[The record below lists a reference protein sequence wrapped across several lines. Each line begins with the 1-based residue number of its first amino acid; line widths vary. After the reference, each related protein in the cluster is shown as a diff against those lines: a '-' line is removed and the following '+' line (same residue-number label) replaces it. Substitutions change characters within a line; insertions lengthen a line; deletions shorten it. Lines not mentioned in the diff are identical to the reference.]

1 VPHLFWVMCLTATSL
16 SSVHPSAPTPGAPGT
31 PVSLAQA
38 PAGNQQPGPQSVP
51 TNREPAAVTVEGP
64 LQPLPP
70 PAQASAHDLEKAGDE
85 LRSKKAYSDA
95 IECYLAAM
103 KKADSAEL
111 HNKTGIAH
119 LQLFQLKIAEKEFN
133 RAIKMNRNYAEAL
146 NNLGVV
152 FYMRKKY
159 DKAIKEYAKALKL
172 SETSASFH
180 SNLGMAYF
188 ETKAFDEATVE
199 FMRALELDPHIFERQ
214 SLGGVAARMASPEDR
229 ARYAY
234 TLARI
239 YAGRGIYDRS
249 LEYLKKAVEEGYAH
263 INDAYK
269 DDAFTGL
276 RKDPRFAVVMAKT
289 EPLPN

>member
-1 VPHLFWVMCLTATSL
+1 MPHLLWVMCLAASSL
-16 SSVHPSAPTPGAPGT
+16 STLHPSAPTTDTPGT

-38 PAGNQQPGPQSVP
+38 AAGGQQPEPQSVP
-51 TNREPAAVTVEGP
+51 TNREPTAVTVEAP

-70 PAQASAHDLEKAGDE
+70 PVQASADDLEKAGDE
-85 LRSKKAYSDA
+85 LRSKKAYNDA
-95 IECYLAAM
+95 IAYYLAAM

-119 LQLFQLKIAEKEFN
+119 LQLFQLRSAEKEFN
-133 RAIKMNRNYAEAL
+133 RAIKMKHGYAEAR

-159 DKAIKEYAKALKL
+159 DKAIQEYEKALKL

-188 ETKAFDEATVE
+188 EKKAFDRASAE
-199 FMRALELDPHIFERQ
+199 FLRALELDPQIFERQ
-214 SLGGVAARMASPEDR
+214 SLGGIAARMASPEDR

-239 YAGRGIYDRS
+239 FAGRGLYDRS
-249 LEYLKKAVEEGYAH
+249 LQYLKKAVEEGYAH

-269 DDAFTGL
+269 DDAFAGL
-276 RKDPRFAVVMAKT
+276 RKDPRFAAVMAKT

>member
-1 VPHLFWVMCLTATSL
+1 MPHLLWLMCLAASSL
-16 SSVHPSAPTPGAPGT
+16 SSS
-31 PVSLAQA
+31 AQA
-38 PAGNQQPGPQSVP
+38 SAGNQQPQPQPVP
-51 TNREPAAVTVEGP
+51 SNSAPAAVMVQGP
-64 LQPLPP
+64 QLPLPTF
-70 PAQASAHDLEKAGDE
+70 ADASAQELESAGDE
-85 LRSKKAYSDA
+85 QRSKKAYNDA
-95 IECYLAAM
+95 IEYYHLAM
-103 KKADSAEL
+103 RKADSAQL

-119 LQLFQLKIAEKEFN
+119 LQLCQLKAAEKEFN
-133 RAIKMNRNYAEAL
+133 GAIKMNRDYAEAL

-159 DKAIKEYAKALKL
+159 DKAIKEYEKALKL

-188 ETKAFDEATVE
+188 EKKAFDRATAE
-199 FMRALELDPHIFERQ
+199 LLRALELDPQIFERQ
-214 SLGGVAARMASPEDR
+214 SLGGIEARMASPEDR

-239 YAGRGIYDRS
+239 YAGRGLYDRS
-249 LEYLKKAVEEGYAH
+249 LEYLKKAVEEGYPQ
-263 INDAYK
+263 IKDVYK
-269 DDAFTGL
+269 DEAFAGL

>member
-1 VPHLFWVMCLTATSL
+1 L
-16 SSVHPSAPTPGAPGT
+16 
-31 PVSLAQA
+31 
-38 PAGNQQPGPQSVP
+38 PAKNDS
-51 TNREPAAVTVEGP
+51 AAVTVEAP
-64 LQPLPP
+64 RQPLPP
-70 PAQASAHDLEKAGDE
+70 PADASARDLEKGGDE
-85 LRSKKAYSDA
+85 LRSQKAYNDA
-95 IECYLAAM
+95 IEYYHAAT

-111 HNKTGIAH
+111 HNKTGIAY
-119 LQLFQLKIAEKEFN
+119 LQLLQLKAAEKEFN
-133 RAIKMNRNYAEAL
+133 HSIKMNHNYAEAL

-159 DKAIKEYAKALKL
+159 SKAIKEYEKALKL

-188 ETKAFDEATVE
+188 EKKKFDTASAE
-199 FMRALELDPHIFERQ
+199 FFRALELDPQIFERQ
-214 SLGGVAARMASPEDR
+214 AQAGIAARMASPEDR

-239 YAGRGIYDRS
+239 YARQGIYDRS

-263 INDAYK
+263 IK
-269 DDAFTGL
+269 DVYTDEVFAGL
-276 RKDPRFAVVMAKT
+276 RKDPRFAAVMART

>member
-1 VPHLFWVMCLTATSL
+1 MPHLLWVMCQAATSL
-16 SSVHPSAPTPGAPGT
+16 SSLHPSAPKPGAPGT

-38 PAGNQQPGPQSVP
+38 PAANQQPEPQSVP
-51 TNREPAAVTVEGP
+51 ASSEAAAVTVERP
-64 LQPLPP
+64 RQPLPP
-70 PAQASAHDLEKAGDE
+70 PADASARDLEKAGDE
-85 LRSKKAYSDA
+85 LRSQKAYNDA
-95 IECYLAAM
+95 IEYYHAAM

-111 HNKTGIAH
+111 HNKNGIAY
-119 LQLFQLKIAEKEFN
+119 LQLLQLKVAEKEFN
-133 RAIKMNRNYAEAL
+133 HAIKMNRNYAEAR

-159 DKAIKEYAKALKL
+159 GKAIREYEKALKL

-188 ETKAFDEATVE
+188 ERKEFDKATAEL
-199 FMRALELDPHIFERQ
+199 MRALELDPQIFERQ
-214 SLGGVAARMASPEDR
+214 ALGGIAARMASPEDR

-234 TLARI
+234 TMARI
-239 YAGRGIYDRS
+239 YARQGIYDRS

-263 INDAYK
+263 INDVYK
-269 DDAFTGL
+269 DEVFAGL
-276 RKDPRFAVVMAKT
+276 RKDPRFAAVMAKT

>member
-1 VPHLFWVMCLTATSL
+1 MPHLIWVLCLAATSL
-16 SSVHPSAPTPGAPGT
+16 P
-31 PVSLAQA
+31 SLAQA
-38 PAGNQQPGPQSVP
+38 RAGNAQPGPQSIP
-51 TNREPAAVTVEGP
+51 PSREPAAVTVEAP

-70 PAQASAHDLEKAGDE
+70 PAQASAEDLEKAGDE

-95 IECYLAAM
+95 IEYYRAAM

-111 HNKTGIAH
+111 HNKAGIAR
-119 LQLFQLKIAEKEFN
+119 LQLLQLKSAEKEFN
-133 RAIKMNRNYAEAL
+133 RAIKLKHGYAEAI

-152 FYMRKKY
+152 FYMNKKY
-159 DKAIKEYAKALKL
+159 DKAIKEYEKALKL

-188 ETKAFDEATVE
+188 EKKAFDRASAE
-199 FMRALELDPHIFERQ
+199 FMRALELDPQIFERQ
-214 SLGGVAARMASPEDR
+214 SLGGIAARMASPEDR

-239 YAGRGIYDRS
+239 FAGRGLYEAS
-249 LEYLKKAVEEGYAH
+249 LQYLKKAVEEGYAH

-269 DDAFTGL
+269 DEAFAGL
-276 RKDPRFAVVMAKT
+276 RKDPRFAAVMGKT

>member
-1 VPHLFWVMCLTATSL
+1 MPHLLWVMCLATTSL
-16 SSVHPSAPTPGAPGT
+16 SPLHPSAPTPGAPGT
-31 PVSLAQA
+31 PVFLAQA
-38 PAGNQQPGPQSVP
+38 PAGSQQPEPQSVP
-51 TNREPAAVTVEGP
+51 ANNEPAAVTVEAP
-64 LQPLPP
+64 RQPLPP
-70 PAQASAHDLEKAGDE
+70 PAEASASDLEKVGDE

-95 IECYLAAM
+95 IDYYLVAM

-119 LQLFQLKIAEKEFN
+119 LQLLQLKIAEKEFTH
-133 RAIKMNRNYAEAL
+133 AIKMNRNYAEAL

-159 DKAIKEYAKALKL
+159 DKAIQEYEKALRV

-188 ETKAFDEATVE
+188 EKKAFDRASAE
-199 FMRALELDPHIFERQ
+199 FLRALELDPQIFERQ
-214 SLGGVAARMASPEDR
+214 SLGGIAARMASPEDR

-239 YAGRGIYDRS
+239 FAGRGLYDRS
-249 LEYLKKAVEEGYAH
+249 LQYLKKAVEEGYAH

-269 DDAFTGL
+269 DDAFAGL
-276 RKDPRFAVVMAKT
+276 RKDPRFAAVMAKT